1 MFSSFTSPDLICIFG
16 PFILSIGN
24 SSSDLSASHQRCEKR
39 KRWGDGGERWKQAFK
54 LIGHPYLWV
63 VNFKQCQWNMMFNC
77 IINSCLIKL
86 VNRWLLYFMTSDVK
100 VLMFYI
106 LGLLLMRLTT
116 CSNVIKDIGYGQM
129 FAHSSHQH
137 EYPGN
142 LGLLIIFLNC
152 SFFKV

>member
-1 MFSSFTSPDLICIFG
+1 
-16 PFILSIGN
+16 
-24 SSSDLSASHQRCEKR
+24 
-39 KRWGDGGERWKQAFK
+39 
-54 LIGHPYLWV
+54 
-63 VNFKQCQWNMMFNC
+63 
-77 IINSCLIKL
+77 
-86 VNRWLLYFMTSDVK
+86 MTSDVK

-142 LGLLIIFLNC
+142 LGLLIIFLNLETAEILA
-152 SFFKV
+152 SVSKVT